1 MKIETK
7 PLRLAASAVLAA
19 SCFPAMAA
27 EPLVDAGWLSERRGD
42 PQLVVVDI
50 RKEEDYAQGHIPGA
64 VRATYGEFGWRET
77 VDGVIGMLPPLEAIN
92 AKIGSLGIDPATHVV
107 VVPYGANSTDVG
119 AAARVYWTFKVL
131 GHGKVSLLD
140 GGMNAWTSQDE
151 YLLRTKA
158 DAPAAASPYPGR
170 VDRQLVI
177 DTAGLLAKVE
187 SGEVQPVDAR
197 TDEQWNGEK
206 KHPKALAFGAIA
218 TAQRLPQADLID
230 PDTGRFV
237 PAAEVLKVARAHGW
251 QADGDR
257 PLVSYCNTGHW
268 AATAWFALAEV
279 AEIEDVVLYDGSMVA
294 WTRDEANPL
303 INQPSRAQQLLNKVV
318 GE

>member
-1 MKIETK
+1 MKIQTK

-19 SCFPAMAA
+19 SCLPAMAA
-27 EPLVDAGWLSERRGD
+27 PLVDAEWLDRHRGD
-42 PQLVVVDI
+42 GQVVVIDI

-64 VRATYGEFGWRET
+64 IRATYGEFGWRET
-77 VDGVIGMLPPLEAIN
+77 VDDVIGMLPPLETIN
-92 AKIGSLGIDPATHVV
+92 AKIGSLGIDPSKHVV

-131 GHGKVSLLD
+131 GHDKVSLLD
-140 GGMNAWTSQDE
+140 GGINAWTSQDE
-151 YLLRTKA
+151 YVLQTRA
-158 DAPAAASPYPGR
+158 VEPAAAAPYPGR
-170 VDRQLVI
+170 VDEQLVI
-177 DTAGLLAKVE
+177 DTAELVAKVE

-206 KHPKALAFGAIA
+206 KHPKALSFGAIA
-218 TAQRLPQADLID
+218 TAQRLPQADLVD

-237 PAAEVLKVARAHGW
+237 ATDEVLKLARAHGW
-251 QADGDR
+251 QADGSR

-268 AATAWFALAEV
+268 AATAWFALSEV
-279 AEIEDVVLYDGSMVA
+279 AGIEDVVLYDGSMVA

-303 INQPSRAQQLLNKVV
+303 INEPSRAEQLLNKVV